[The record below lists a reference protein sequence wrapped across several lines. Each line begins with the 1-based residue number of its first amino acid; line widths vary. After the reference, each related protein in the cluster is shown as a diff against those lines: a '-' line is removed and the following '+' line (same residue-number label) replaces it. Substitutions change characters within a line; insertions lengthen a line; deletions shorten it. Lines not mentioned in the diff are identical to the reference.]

1 MSRWRSRASPPGQP
15 LRLHSGQARETPIPL
30 LDPARSIV
38 QACSRP
44 EPAAERIE
52 TTCVRTSAMPYYLGI
67 DGGGTKTRCLLA
79 DETTVLADAM
89 TGGSN
94 IVRLGEQQAREAL
107 HAAVRQV
114 CATAK
119 IAPAQIHAIC
129 IGAAGAA
136 RPEIAAKIRSILA
149 ELAPEAVTKI
159 EVVGDT
165 IIALEAA
172 FGSGPG
178 VIAIAGTGSIVYGRD
193 ASGRIA
199 RAGGWGFAIS
209 DEGSGHWIGR
219 RAISAILSAHDQGL
233 ETRLTAM
240 VLEAWRLS
248 TIDDLVQQANS
259 TPPPDFPRLFPIV
272 LRAAAQD
279 DSIARDLLAEA
290 GAKLAALAAIV
301 VRRLAPHA
309 ATAMRPVATL
319 PVAMT
324 GSVFRQSP
332 DVRQVFY
339 NTLQKS
345 FPGIDVRQDL
355 ADPVEGALAR
365 AKRK

>member
-1 MSRWRSRASPPGQP
+1 
-15 LRLHSGQARETPIPL
+15 
-30 LDPARSIV
+30 
-38 QACSRP
+38 
-44 EPAAERIE
+44 
-52 TTCVRTSAMPYYLGI
+52 MPYYLGI
-67 DGGGTKTRCLLA
+67 DGGGTKTRCVLA
-79 DETTVLADAM
+79 DETAVLAKSM

-94 IVRLGEQQAREAL
+94 IVRLGETQAREAL
-107 HAAVRQV
+107 HAAIHQV
-114 CATAK
+114 CATAR
-119 IAPAQIHAIC
+119 ISPDQICAVC

-149 ELAPEAVTKI
+149 ELVSKISRANI

-165 IIALEAA
+165 VIALEAA
-172 FGSGPG
+172 FGAGPG

-193 ASGRIA
+193 AAGHTA
-199 RAGGWGFAIS
+199 RAGGWGFAVS

-219 RAISAILSAHDQGL
+219 RAISAILSARDQGL
-233 ETRLTAM
+233 ETALTAM
-240 VLEAWRLS
+240 LLQAWKLN
-248 TIDDLVQQANS
+248 TIDELVQQANS

-272 LRAAAQD
+272 LRAAAEA
-279 DSIARDLLAEA
+279 DSIARYLLDDA
-290 GAKLAALAAIV
+290 GAGLAALAAIV

-309 ATAMRPVATL
+309 TAAML

-332 DVRQVFY
+332 EVRQVFY
-339 NTLQKS
+339 NTLQTS

-365 AKRK
+365 ARAMRV